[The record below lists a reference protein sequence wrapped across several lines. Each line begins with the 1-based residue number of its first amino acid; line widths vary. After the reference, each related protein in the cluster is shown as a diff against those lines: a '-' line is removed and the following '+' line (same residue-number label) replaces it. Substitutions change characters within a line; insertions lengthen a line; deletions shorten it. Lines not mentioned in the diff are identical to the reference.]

1 MVVDRSNCFQ
11 VLAVISLKSDCHGPL
26 CFSPTYSYVLS
37 DLHITGRARDLNM
50 LQQQAAVG
58 YTWTLTPT
66 SLLEA
71 RFGFDHV
78 LAGKEPP
85 YLGGPSMEIL

>member
-1 MVVDRSNCFQ
+1 
-11 VLAVISLKSDCHGPL
+11 
-26 CFSPTYSYVLS
+26 
-37 DLHITGRARDLNM
+37 M

-85 YLGGPSMEIL
+85 YLGGPSMEIF